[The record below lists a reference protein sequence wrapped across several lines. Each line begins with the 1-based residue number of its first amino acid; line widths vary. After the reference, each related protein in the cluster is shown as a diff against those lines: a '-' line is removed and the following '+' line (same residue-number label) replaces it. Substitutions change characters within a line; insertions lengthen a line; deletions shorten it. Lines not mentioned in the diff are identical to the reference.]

1 MSHIHMFFNFIRA
14 NCKRLLHYLP
24 STFVSLLLLL
34 LLTGTAGFYLSRHLY
49 KENVFS
55 AISIGYYLPQDDNL
69 DLNQL
74 GIGMLQDLEGM
85 EETVQLVQVNSV
97 EEGYN
102 MLASHEILYLIIVPE
117 QFFSGIMDSTNVPLD
132 IVVYDNSS
140 ISSYIINELFMSYAG
155 LLGTAVPL
163 RRCDPGFRRSRPAGQ
178 AGGAGRADGGVC
190 ARAGEYGPALSVS
203 GIPLRTGL
211 KKRQNGVTIAE

>member
-24 STFVSLLLLL
+24 SMFVSLLLLL

-102 MLASHEILYLIIVPE
+102 MLASHEILYLIIVPSS
-117 QFFSGIMDSTNVPLD
+117 FSLELWTVQMYRLISLFTTTAPYPLISSTNCSCPTPDCSELLRLVFTAALTRHVPTNLHRNR
-132 IVVYDNSS
+132 Y
-140 ISSYIINELFMSYAG
+140 
-155 LLGTAVPL
+155 
-163 RRCDPGFRRSRPAGQ
+163 
-178 AGGAGRADGGVC
+178 
-190 ARAGEYGPALSVS
+190 VS
-203 GIPLRTGL
+203 FPT
-211 KKRQNGVTIAE
+211 V

>member
-24 STFVSLLLLL
+24 SMFVSLLLLL

-74 GIGMLQDLEGM
+74 GIG
-85 EETVQLVQVNSV
+85 
-97 EEGYN
+97 
-102 MLASHEILYLIIVPE
+102 IV
-117 QFFSGIMDSTNVPLD
+117 T
-132 IVVYDNSS
+132 
-140 ISSYIINELFMSYAG
+140 
-155 LLGTAVPL
+155 
-163 RRCDPGFRRSRPAGQ
+163 GFRRNGGNRPARTCKQ
-178 AGGAGRADGGVC
+178 RRGR
-190 ARAGEYGPALSVS
+190 L
-203 GIPLRTGL
+203 
-211 KKRQNGVTIAE
+211 

>member
-24 STFVSLLLLL
+24 SMFVSLLLLL

-132 IVVYDNSS
+132 FVVYVNSS
-140 ISSYIINELFMSYAG
+140 ISS
-155 LLGTAVPL
+155 
-163 RRCDPGFRRSRPAGQ
+163 
-178 AGGAGRADGGVC
+178 
-190 ARAGEYGPALSVS
+190 
-203 GIPLRTGL
+203 
-211 KKRQNGVTIAE
+211 